1 MITIEKFK
9 KLQIGDTLCD
19 MHYPL
24 REEDLQQGL
33 KIKSRTQEE
42 REDGA
47 KIIESK
53 IGRMVTNKMAVLVSI
68 HWNGDRVFNYNYDGR
83 YFGVIVISLC
93 EERKQTVTREIKITF
108 QVSGYI
114 EQIVEL
120 SDDYAD
126 LSDEEIASKLELGEF
141 VTTIN
146 EPGTIES
153 QDYTKQIGRIVSLD
167 NNLEYE
173 EFEVEPYE

>member
-1 MITIEKFK
+1 
-9 KLQIGDTLCD
+9 
-19 MHYPL
+19 
-24 REEDLQQGL
+24 
-33 KIKSRTQEE
+33 
-42 REDGA
+42 
-47 KIIESK
+47 
-53 IGRMVTNKMAVLVSI
+53 MV
-68 HWNGDRVFNYNYDGR
+68 
-83 YFGVIVISLC
+83 
-93 EERKQTVTREIKITF
+93 REIKITF

-114 EQIVEL
+114 EQIVQL